1 MPDRISIPKLLSRSL
16 LDQTGL
22 GVPNEA
28 FGDNERGNL
37 NSPAIYLLRETAE

>member
-1 MPDRISIPKLLSRSL
+1 MPDQISVPKLLSRSL

-22 GVPNEA
+22 GESYEA

-37 NSPAIYLLRETAE
+37 NFPVIYLLPETAE